1 MTLPLVFLLRY
12 VNSPN
17 TIMGASM
24 NLFIPVVTKGVAEQ
38 TINAKNNF
46 SLLFFMALKKI

>member
-1 MTLPLVFLLRY
+1 MTLPLAFLLRY

-24 NLFIPVVTKGVAEQ
+24 NLFIPVVTKDVAEQ
-38 TINAKNNF
+38 TINAKKIF
-46 SLLFFMALKKI
+46 SLFFMALKKI